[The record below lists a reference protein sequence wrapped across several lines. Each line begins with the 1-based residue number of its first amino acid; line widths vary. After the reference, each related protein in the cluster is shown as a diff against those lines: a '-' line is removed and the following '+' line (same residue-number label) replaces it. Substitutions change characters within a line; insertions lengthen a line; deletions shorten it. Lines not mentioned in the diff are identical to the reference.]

1 MVDLLINRNCLYQ
14 TVGTAGTISAT
25 TIERYIERAEH
36 VTKRR

>member
-14 TVGTAGTISAT
+14 TVGAAGTLIAAT
-25 TIERYIERAEH
+25 LQRYIERAEH

>member
-14 TVGTAGTISAT
+14 TVGTAGIQ
-25 TIERYIERAEH
+25 RYIERAEH